1 MAKNKSEKVTEETL
15 KENKNFLMH
24 AWKKYGMVKNQ
35 AILDAFN
42 IVHRS
47 LFVLPEYYDA
57 TYEDIPLP
65 ILAQQTISQPSTV
78 VLMLEALDVHEG
90 QKILEIGAGSGYN
103 AALLGVLV
111 GSKGKVITTEI
122 IPELFQFASEN
133 LKKAHISNVK
143 VFNADGSK
151 GYPEE
156 APYDRI
162 IVTAGAPAIP
172 ETLIAQLKNNG
183 ILLIPT
189 GNRYSQKLLRLKK
202 ADGNIFQEDLGEY
215 RFVPLTGKYGVK

>member
-1 MAKNKSEKVTEETL
+1 MTKNKAENIYEETL
-15 KENKNFLMH
+15 QEHKNFLME

-42 IVHRS
+42 KVHRS

-57 TYEDIPLP
+57 TYEDVPLP
-65 ILAQQTISQPSTV
+65 ILAQQTISQPTTV
-78 VLMLEALDVHEG
+78 VTMLEALDIHEG

-103 AALLGVLV
+103 AALLGTLV
-111 GSKGKVITTEI
+111 GDRGEVITTEI
-122 IPELFQFASEN
+122 IPELFRFATEN
-133 LKKAHISNVK
+133 LKRAHVRNAKI
-143 VFNADGSK
+143 FNADGSQ
-151 GYPEE
+151 GYEKE

-172 ETLIAQLKNNG
+172 EALIAQLKNNG

-189 GNRYSQKLLRLKK
+189 GDRYSQKLLRLRK
-202 ADGNIFQEDLGEY
+202 ADGKTFQEDLGEY
-215 RFVPLTGKYGVK
+215 RFVPLTGKFGVK